1 MTRNQTA
8 PDELRTAGQQAARRA
23 ARVSNQ
29 VTVPMAW
36 NLGLADFVRQTAAR
50 AAHNEVLA
58 YAGNIAFRGLFALF
72 PALLALLWLLNV
84 LHAERFVGT
93 LLVLSKTAMPDT
105 ASQPL
110 EALLASASQE
120 KVSGA
125 VTVGALLSVI
135 LALWSLTGMTRA
147 MMVGLNAIYGVDE
160 RRPFWKST
168 AIALALA
175 VAVAALLLSALF
187 LTVFGSALAQRVAE
201 TTGLG
206 PGVRWA
212 WEIVLWPVLV
222 AIVLTACALLYS
234 VGPDVEQR
242 FRWVSPGA
250 LLATLLWLLFTV
262 LYSLY
267 VNRFASYEDVYGA
280 LAGIIVLMAYFYG
293 AAVILLVGAEMNQ
306 VIEASHPTGKQQGER
321 TPTDGEGNH
330 QTAQQRRARRAPV
343 SHRRDRFE

>member
-1 MTRNQTA
+1 MTRNRSA
-8 PDELRTAGQQAARRA
+8 PDELRTAGRQAARHA
-23 ARVSNQ
+23 EQVSNK
-29 VTVPMAW
+29 VTVPMTW
-36 NLGLADFVRQTAAR
+36 NLGLADFVRQTAGR

-72 PALLALLWLLNV
+72 PALLALLWLLHV

-93 LLVLSKTAMPDT
+93 LIALSKTAMPDS

-110 EALLASASQE
+110 EALLASVPQE
-120 KVSGA
+120 QVSGA
-125 VTVGALLSVI
+125 VTAAALLSVVV
-135 LALWSLTGMTRA
+135 ALWSLAGMTRS

-168 AIALALA
+168 AVALALA
-175 VAVAALLLSALF
+175 VAVAALLLTALF
-187 LTVFGSALAQRVAE
+187 LTVFGSALAQRLAE

-222 AIVLTACALLYS
+222 AVVLTACALIYS
-234 VGPDVEQR
+234 LGPDVEQR

-262 LYSLY
+262 LYSIY

-293 AAVILLVGAEMNQ
+293 AAIILLLGAEMNQ
-306 VIEASHPTGKQQGER
+306 VIEASHPAGKQQGEHS
-321 TPTDGEGNH
+321 PTDGEENRHG
-330 QTAQQRRARRAPV
+330 AQHRRARRAPR
-343 SHRRDRFE
+343 SRRRDRVE